1 MNKRLEGTGWV
12 AEKPGDYTSALSKGH
27 GVILLG
33 CESTGALFTPFA
45 FVLRT
50 LGKVSIAPGTHDS
63 TVYGTS
69 RASPKGFLAHHQ
81 AAISA
86 AVTQADTAVILNTA
100 ASMSFKLSIGL
111 PALS

>member
-1 MNKRLEGTGWV
+1 MRKRL
-12 AEKPGDYTSALSKGH
+12 LQC
-27 GVILLG
+27 
-33 CESTGALFTPFA
+33 CESTGAFFTPFA

-50 LGKVSIAPGTHDS
+50 LGKASIAPGTHDS
-63 TVYGTS
+63 TKYGTS
-69 RASPKGFLAHHQ
+69 RASPKGFFAHHS

-86 AVTQADTAVILNTA
+86 AVTQADAAVIQNTA